1 MPPPVGLGACQS
13 GKPAMLQLQYL
24 QYQTYIAHL
33 EETDAGVIACR
44 SYYNAK
50 CKAQWKV
57 KVHSQNDANKNEN
70 MTMDID
76 NI

>member
-44 SYYNAK
+44 SYYNATYNAQ
-50 CKAQWKV
+50 CKK
-57 KVHSQNDANKNEN
+57 
-70 MTMDID
+70 
-76 NI
+76 